1 MYITAFNHY
10 NDCFC
15 GCVICISKI
24 TMSEPPYLNEKYN
37 SCSHTHF
44 FCTCGRAAAGSVSR
58 ILLSTPLS
66 PRERCQQRHQTIL
79 MSSESFLILL
89 CLKPCCDSLSC
100 ELSNLI
106 LRLLMLKC
114 IIITDVS
121 EDFTLLIMALN
132 QIGNLL
138 LITQAVLQLTQ
149 TVLGTERSLGPQS
162 NKYCT
167 EFVCGNK
174 KPQLG
179 SQHRVL
185 EVSVLDVHPRARQ
198 LVYVCF
204 CLSVTGLCSL

>member
-1 MYITAFNHY
+1 MKNTIPALTHTSSCRRVTAA
-10 NDCFC
+10 
-15 GCVICISKI
+15 K
-24 TMSEPPYLNEKYN
+24 
-37 SCSHTHF
+37 
-44 FCTCGRAAAGSVSR
+44 GSVSG
-58 ILLSTPLS
+58 ILLSTPPS
-66 PRERCQQRHQTIL
+66 PRERCQQRNQTIL

-106 LRLLMLKC
+106 SRLLMLKC

-121 EDFTLLIMALN
+121 EDFTLLIMVLN

-149 TVLGTERSLGPQS
+149 TILGTERSLGPRS

-167 EFVCGNK
+167 ECMRGNK

-179 SQHRVL
+179 S
-185 EVSVLDVHPRARQ
+185 
-198 LVYVCF
+198 
-204 CLSVTGLCSL
+204 